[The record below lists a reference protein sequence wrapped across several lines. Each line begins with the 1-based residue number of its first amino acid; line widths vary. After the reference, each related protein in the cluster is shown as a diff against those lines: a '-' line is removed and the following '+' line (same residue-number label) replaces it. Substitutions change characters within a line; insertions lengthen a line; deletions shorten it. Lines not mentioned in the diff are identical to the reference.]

1 MFSLMGVRVKGNS
14 KWKSTFMP
22 QAGSSGKSLSVTL
35 HILELDDFLALR
47 TTRRARKVPVH
58 IIPLL
63 LTSELL
69 FCVSTSLKH
78 RSQESRRQE
87 AFQPDNND
95 RTLTF
100 AVKFEDHSRVIGLLS
115 I

>member
-1 MFSLMGVRVKGNS
+1 MGLRVKVNR

-35 HILELDDFLALR
+35 HILDLDDFLALR
-47 TTRRARKVPVH
+47 TTRRACTVPVH

-63 LTSELL
+63 PTSELL
-69 FCVSTSLKH
+69 FCVSTSSKY

-100 AVKFEDHSRVIGLLS
+100 AVKFEDHHLRVIGLLS